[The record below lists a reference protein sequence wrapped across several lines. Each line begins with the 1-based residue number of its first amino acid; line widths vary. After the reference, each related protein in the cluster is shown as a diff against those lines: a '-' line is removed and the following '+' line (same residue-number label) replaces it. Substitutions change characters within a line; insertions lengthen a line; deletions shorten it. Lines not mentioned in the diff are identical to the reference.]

1 VSDFCEGLSDGFR
14 PGGDF
19 GDASRAPAPP
29 SRCLVLST
37 PTPATINPGR
47 ACFSY
52 LVRPVKASEDA
63 KSSARLVEQIAKVG
77 RCLVTYVEQT
87 FLRSVEFGDEI
98 DNR

>member
-19 GDASRAPAPP
+19 WRRTSRAGLAP
-29 SRCLVLST
+29 RRRVLPT

-52 LVRPVKASEDA
+52 LVRPVKASENA

-87 FLRSVEFGDEI
+87 FLR
-98 DNR
+98 